1 MAEFLTALSQMLVSR
16 RAALAAFIA
25 GLVSL
30 VGLFFN
36 WLPPPREITFL
47 VAFAAIFGLVIFL
60 YPANFKRRWKAWRK
74 RRANLAIG
82 VENLSK
88 LDAFETQSVKWIY
101 HHGGRFRAS
110 EADRPLPELKNLH
123 IIEREDPEQP
133 YRDCI
138 LVVPKK
144 VMRAL
149 RRMHGRRRAD
159 LGGGTP
165 PWRQR
170 GLGRI

>member
-1 MAEFLTALSQMLVSR
+1 MSDFFTALSQMLTSR
-16 RAALAAFIA
+16 RAAFAAIVAGVLSLA
-25 GLVSL
+25 SL
-30 VGLFFN
+30 IFN
-36 WLPPPREITFL
+36 WLPAPKEITLL
-47 VAFAAIFGLVIFL
+47 VVFATAFGLVLFL
-60 YPANFKRRWKAWRK
+60 YPANFKRRWKDWRK
-74 RRANLAIG
+74 RRANLANG
-82 VENLSK
+82 VENLPK
-88 LDAFETQSVKWIY
+88 LDNLEAKSIKWIY

-110 EADRPLPELKNLH
+110 EADRPFPELKNLH

-149 RRMHGRRRAD
+149 RRMHGRRRPD

-165 PWRQR
+165 PW
-170 GLGRI
+170 